1 MLRTTENDQGA
12 GKTDKKNYFSVR
24 IGTVGVFFENSD
36 EHSVTFRQESD
47 GSHETYTL
55 FFGFENPID
64 NLSQ

>member
-1 MLRTTENDQGA
+1 MTKALGRLTR
-12 GKTDKKNYFSVR
+12 KTILQCQNWYCRGFL
-24 IGTVGVFFENSD
+24 ENSD